1 CRRQK
6 NSHDLSG
13 LLQSKS
19 YVILLAD
26 RVDYFSDNFQYNY
39 NFLIKNDKNQTTSYK
54 SGDNYIHREIFEII
68 GSNDFWDQIKDL
80 VKLLTPY
87 CKLLNMLQRD
97 KACLFKVTF
106 SMAYLLQFWE
116 SNSDNFLATQLIGR
130 LERRWNEWEQPI
142 LLLSVILHPKYRINQ
157 FQATAININYPTFG
171 KWLSYYYRAWT
182 GQEPKC
188 ILREFN
194 NFHNVL
200 SYWCYVKDATDELG
214 LVACRIFGICVN
226 AASVERL
233 WSCMGFIQTNRRSRL
248 KTPKALNMSKLRA
261 DITYQHRRELDDLFS
276 TFFNTASTH
285 VNTTMHDNAHSDT
298 TSTQMTHDNTT
309 LTQTIHSNTTSTQMT
324 HDNTTLTQTIHS
336 NTNIDSSD
344 KTQNE
349 YLGAD
354 NKDEDNEECDLP
366 YISEAEFGEYL
377 QEW

>member
-1 CRRQK
+1 LAIKFKPPFSETRR
-6 NSHDLSG
+6 
-13 LLQSKS
+13 
-19 YVILLAD
+19 
-26 RVDYFSDNFQYNY
+26 R
-39 NFLIKNDKNQTTSYK
+39 T
-54 SGDNYIHREIFEII
+54 GDNYIHREIFEII

-97 KACLFKVTF
+97 KARLFEVTF
-106 SMAYLLQFWE
+106 SIAYLLQFWE

-194 NFHNVL
+194 NFRMKDHPFDDKTYQQFKDNVL

-226 AASVERL
+226 AASVEQL
-233 WSCMGFIQTNRRSRL
+233 WSCMGFIQTNRRS
-248 KTPKALNMSKLRA
+248 
-261 DITYQHRRELDDLFS
+261 
-276 TFFNTASTH
+276 
-285 VNTTMHDNAHSDT
+285 
-298 TSTQMTHDNTT
+298 
-309 LTQTIHSNTTSTQMT
+309 
-324 HDNTTLTQTIHS
+324 
-336 NTNIDSSD
+336 
-344 KTQNE
+344 
-349 YLGAD
+349 
-354 NKDEDNEECDLP
+354 
-366 YISEAEFGEYL
+366 
-377 QEW
+377 